1 MMPILYRA
9 DETEFDTYGI
19 GVLSDCTFCE
29 VTEERNG
36 AFECV
41 MKYPLHGALFDEIK
55 NDRVILV
62 KPNDTSRSQPF
73 RIYRITT
80 PMNGITRYMLS
91 TFHMTCRES
100 VCYALRAN
108 RFRHSLHLKE
118 FLRILHQSTALNAGQ
133 TFQHRGHFQSVNL

>member
-19 GVLSDCTFCE
+19 GMLSDCTFCE

-55 NDRVILV
+55 NDTVILV

-80 PMNGITRYMLS
+80 PMNGIITVHS
-91 TFHMTCRES
+91 ICHMICRAL
-100 VCYALRAN
+100 VCCALRAN
-108 RFRHSLHLKE
+108 RFHHSLHSRG
-118 FLRILHQSTALNAGQ
+118 FFQAPHHSTALIAKP
-133 TFQHRGHFQSVNL
+133 TFLHLGHFQSTGR

>member
-80 PMNGITRYMLS
+80 PMNGIT
-91 TFHMTCRES
+91 TACTRED
-100 VCYALRAN
+100 
-108 RFRHSLHLKE
+108 FFKHL
-118 FLRILHQSTALNAGQ
+118 ITAQL
-133 TFQHRGHFQSVNL
+133 